1 MSRGTTRGSG
11 DPLGLLRKIL
21 ALEDRKGYQD
31 TAVAGGLANF
41 VAVQARAHRPG
52 SGDGHAAETLAAL
65 VRLFRDYDQLSTEE
79 RRERVAQ
86 AGRLLQRAAARP
98 PRAAAPA
105 PPAPSGDVQ
114 TPRVER
120 PRVPP
125 RAAAPRR
132 LTRQVRV
139 SALTDP
145 VTTLPGVGAQRAKQ
159 LEALGVRTVEDLLY
173 LTPRRHKDYSRIE
186 PIGSSL
192 FFNRE
197 CTIKGTVVSID
208 QQRTRTGKT
217 MVVAEIADDTGSVQA
232 IWFNPYLA
240 RQLHPGLP
248 IAVSGRIER
257 QRGTLVLR
265 NPEWELLDAEMLHTG
280 RLVPIYPLTRGLYQ
294 KQVRTLTRMALDAAA
309 HLIVDPLPEEIRQRH
324 GLLPLAQALEAVHY
338 PDSEADERAA
348 RRRLAFD
355 EFLVLQIGLV
365 QRKVEW
371 QAQTGHAFRIDEEL
385 LATFE
390 DRLPFTLTAAQS
402 RALGEILADMASPR
416 PASRLLQGDVGS
428 GKTVVAAAAALVAV
442 ADGFQA
448 AILAPTEIL
457 AEQHA
462 RNFASL
468 YDVLPEER
476 RPRLALLTGST
487 PAGEREEIDAGL
499 RSGTIDILIGT
510 HAILEERVEFAR
522 LGLAVIDE
530 QHRFGV
536 VQRARLRAKGYN
548 PDVLVMTATP
558 IPRSLAL
565 VLHGDL
571 DVSIIDELPPGR
583 QKIATH
589 WIEGD
594 RRPDAYRFIRKEVE
608 AGRQAFIIYP
618 LVEESEAIDARA
630 ATAEYERLSTEVFPD
645 LRLGLLHGRMR
656 PAEKDAIM
664 TAFRDH
670 EIDILVSTSV
680 VEVGIDVPNATVM
693 LIEGADRFGLAQLH
707 QFRGRVG
714 RGAARSVCILVADDV
729 SEEGQRR
736 LNALVET
743 QDGFRLAEIDLEIRG
758 PGEFFGTRQSGLPD
772 LRFAS
777 LGDLG
782 TLQRAR
788 EEAHRILSA
797 DPTLS
802 KPIHR
807 ALRERVDRFWI
818 PGAGDL
824 S

>member
-1 MSRGTTRGSG
+1 MSGRATRGPS
-11 DPLGLLRKIL
+11 DPLGLLSKIL
-21 ALEDRKGYQD
+21 ALEARKGYQD
-31 TAVAGGLANF
+31 TAVTGGLAAF
-41 VAVQARAHRPG
+41 IAAHARAGRA
-52 SGDGHAAETLAAL
+52 DGPLAELA
-65 VRLFRDYDQLSTEE
+65 RLFADYHQLSPDQ
-79 RRERVAQ
+79 RRARVAQ
-86 AGRLLQRAAARP
+86 AERLLRGDIPAPAHPPVDGRAAARLSAATRRASTP
-98 PRAAAPA
+98 P
-105 PPAPSGDVQ
+105 
-114 TPRVER
+114 TPRRR
-120 PRVPP
+120 PGGP
-125 RAAAPRR
+125 
-132 LTRQVRV
+132 VRV
-139 SALTDP
+139 ASLREP
-145 VTTLPGVGAQRAKQ
+145 VTALPGVGEQRAKQ
-159 LEALGVRTVEDLLY
+159 LASLGVRTIEDLLY
-173 LTPRRHKDYSRIE
+173 LVPRRHRDYSRIQ

-192 FFNRE
+192 FFRHE
-197 CTIKGTVVSID
+197 CTVQGQIVSVE
-208 QQRTRTGKT
+208 QERTRTGKT
-217 MVVAEIADDTGSVQA
+217 MVVAEVADGTGSIRA

-240 RQLHPGLP
+240 RQLRPGMQ
-248 IAVSGRIER
+248 IALSGRIEH
-257 QRGTLVLR
+257 QRGILCFR
-265 NPEWELLDAEMLHTG
+265 NPEWESLDEAMLHTG

-294 KQVRTLTRMALDAAA
+294 KQIRHLTRLALDATAG
-309 HLIVDPLPEEIRQRH
+309 LIVDPLPEEMRQRH
-324 GLLPLAQALEAVHY
+324 RLMPLAVALEQVHY
-338 PDSEADERAA
+338 PASPEDERAA
-348 RRRLAFD
+348 RQRLAFD

-371 QAQTGHAFRIDEEL
+371 QAQAGHAFRVDEEL
-385 LATFE
+385 LSTFE
-390 DRLPFTLTAAQS
+390 ARLPFRLTGAQS
-402 RALGEILADMASPR
+402 RALGEILADMARPR

-442 ADGFQA
+442 ADGFQV

-462 RNFASL
+462 RNFTRL
-468 YDVLPEER
+468 YEVLPEAR

-487 PAGEREEIDAGL
+487 PGRERETIATGL
-499 RSGTIDILIGT
+499 RSGALDILVGT
-510 HAILEERVEFAR
+510 HAILEEHVEFAR

-536 VQRARLRAKGYN
+536 LQRARLRAKGYN

-583 QKIATH
+583 QAVATR
-589 WIEGD
+589 WIESD
-594 RRPDAYRFIRKEVE
+594 RRPDAYRFIRKQVE

-630 ATAEYERLSTEVFPD
+630 ATVEYERLATEVFPD

-714 RGAARSVCILVADDV
+714 RGAARSYCILVADDV
-729 SEEGQRR
+729 SDEGQRR
-736 LNALVET
+736 LEALVQT
-743 QDGFRLAEIDLEIRG
+743 QDGFRLAEIDLELRG

-777 LGDLG
+777 LGDLA
-782 TLQRAR
+782 TLQQAR
-788 EEAHRILSA
+788 DEAHRVLSA
-797 DPTLS
+797 DPSLS
-802 KPIHR
+802 QPVHR
-807 ALRERVDRFWI
+807 ALRERVDRFWVR
-818 PGAGDL
+818 GAGDL